1 MESLVKLKDFDIY
14 HRIDP
19 KIAGS
24 TRENQLYMVVALKSI
39 GTIVK
44 DSMYAMKVLFNDKK
58 IRNEVHFGLRVN
70 HPNVIK
76 CHAMF
81 KEENKTYI
89 IMDYCKDGDLFSKGR
104 IRESEIKKVLT
115 DILGALAYCHS
126 IGITHRDVK
135 TENILIDGNTYKLC
149 DWDGAIY
156 LKPNQTTNACYGT
169 LSNFAPELVDKQF
182 YKTGD
187 LDMWCIGCL
196 AVELL
201 GGYRPFE
208 SSDRAS
214 TFQKI
219 RDIRYTLPYIAS
231 KLYRDFIGK
240 LLVKT
245 NRMTAVQALEHSF
258 LKTEIPIEYPK

>member
-1 MESLVKLKDFDIY
+1 MKLADFDLY

-19 KIAGS
+19 KVDSS
-24 TRENQLYMVVALKSI
+24 TCENQLFMVIALRSI

-104 IRESEIKKVLT
+104 MEENGIRKVLT
-115 DILGALAYCHS
+115 DILGALVYCHS

-135 TENILIDGNTYKLC
+135 SENILVDGNTYKLC

-156 LKPNQTTNACYGT
+156 MKPNQTTNSCYGT
-169 LSNFAPELVDKQF
+169 LANFAPELVDKQS

-187 LDMWCIGCL
+187 LDMWCTGCL
-196 AVELL
+196 VIELL

-208 SSDRAS
+208 RSTRAD
-214 TFQKI
+214 TFQRI
-219 RDIRYTLPYIAS
+219 RDINYNFPYTTN
-231 KLYRDFIGK
+231 KLCRDFVSK
-240 LLVKT
+240 LLVKS
-245 NRMTAVQALEHSF
+245 NRMTAVQALEHPF
-258 LKTEIPIEYPK
+258 LKN